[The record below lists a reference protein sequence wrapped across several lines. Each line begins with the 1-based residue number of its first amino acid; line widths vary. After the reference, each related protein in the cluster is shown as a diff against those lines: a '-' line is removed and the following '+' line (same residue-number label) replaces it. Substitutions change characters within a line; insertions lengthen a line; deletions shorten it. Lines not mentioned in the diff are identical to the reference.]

1 VLLPALFNKQMNY
14 LNTNQSGQTLYLSL
28 NESRQYF
35 AVAFTHYL
43 LILIHEENST
53 VGEELAQVPT
63 IVLENQ
69 RITQLTVSTVGLLIS
84 GRYRFEVYGQN
95 SAVNLDPNNAA
106 VVGLCR
112 IGWLDLKN
120 STIYYDVPTI
130 TINDDIIYN
139 GNP

>member
-1 VLLPALFNKQMNY
+1 MNY
-14 LNTNQSGQTLYLSL
+14 LNTNQAGQTLYLSL

-35 AVAFTHYL
+35 ATAFTHYL
-43 LILIHEENST
+43 MILTHEENST
-53 VGEELAQVPT
+53 AGEDLAQVPT
-63 IVLENQ
+63 IVIENQ
-69 RITQLTVSTVGLLIS
+69 RITQLTLTTVGLELP
-84 GRYRFEVYGQN
+84 GRYRYEIYGQN
-95 SAVNLDPNNAA
+95 SAVNLNPNNAA

-120 STIYYDVPTI
+120 STIYYDIPNI

>member
-1 VLLPALFNKQMNY
+1 MNY
-14 LNTNQSGQTLYLSL
+14 LNTNQAGQTLYLSL

-35 AVAFTHYL
+35 ATAFTHYL
-43 LILIHEENST
+43 MILTHEENST
-53 VGEELAQVPT
+53 AGEDLAQVPT

-69 RITQLTVSTVGLLIS
+69 RITQLTLTTVGLELP
-84 GRYRFEVYGQN
+84 GRYRYEIYGQN
-95 SAVNLDPNNAA
+95 SAVNLNPNNAA

-120 STIYYDVPTI
+120 STIYYDIPTI

>member
-1 VLLPALFNKQMNY
+1 MNY
-14 LNTNQSGQTLYLSL
+14 LNTNQAGQTLYLSL

-35 AVAFTHYL
+35 AGAFTHYL
-43 LILIHEENST
+43 FILIHEENST
-53 VGEELAQVPT
+53 AGEELAQVPT
-63 IVLENQ
+63 IVIENQ
-69 RITQLTVSTVGLLIS
+69 RITQLTVTTFGLTLP
-84 GRYRFEVYGQN
+84 GRYRFYVYGQN
-95 SAVNLDPNNAA
+95 SAVNLDPTNAA

-112 IGWLDLKN
+112 IGWLDLKS